1 MPYTNEQKLKEA
13 EREVAMRRSAYPKWI
28 KARRMTQ
35 DEADRHLD
43 IMQEIADDYRRAD
56 AP

>member
-1 MPYTNEQKLKEA
+1 
-13 EREVAMRRSAYPKWI
+13 
-28 KARRMTQ
+28 MTQ